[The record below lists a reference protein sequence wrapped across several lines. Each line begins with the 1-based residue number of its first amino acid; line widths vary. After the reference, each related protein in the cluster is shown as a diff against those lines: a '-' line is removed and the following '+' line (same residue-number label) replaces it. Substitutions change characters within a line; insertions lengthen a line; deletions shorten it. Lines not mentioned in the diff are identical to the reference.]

1 MNKDKLLQKA
11 LKVLKKREQYILYNR
26 KLIDNPKT
34 QKQLSLEFKITAQRV
49 SQIES
54 LAFDKF
60 QRAILRIF
68 NNFTFL
74 R

>member
-34 QKQLSLEFKITAQRV
+34 QKQLSLKFKITAQRV